1 MASINQ
7 TATLMCLSALL
18 DQFNQ
23 RSHLTLLLNGVQG
36 IGKSEA
42 IYTASDKLYKNNK
55 RYLNNCASLDGSQ
68 LFDGDLSGYP
78 YIKSVGNRYIN
89 IENYTQECCNYIER
103 LEAALGDKTLNPK
116 YIEMMANALFNSALE
131 ANTEEDKELEY
142 AKYPVIA
149 SIRKLQEYYYN
160 KLKTEGFT
168 LPSGLYKIDEN
179 GNEII
184 ITETDTIL
192 IQEYD
197 EIRHIADNYKNRF
210 AFGDHLSPEDRIHLM
225 LTGQVT
231 LHFLLVDELNRPD
244 ARTMAEMMNFVLGRS
259 IKGYNIPWWVSISGA
274 QNPSDINSDYSTKK
288 EDAAQLDRFC
298 FVETYGNMDDWA
310 IRSLNEGIPEEYV
323 YAVINNGDKCFSPD
337 DYIDR
342 ENPGVKPSPRS
353 NSIVG
358 HIIKNFNYIISLPCF
373 SDEDRKD
380 SNIYLNLLLNGLLGS
395 EASNLILLAME
406 DKENMVTIPEILN
419 GFSNKIDPVI
429 KKKIMNKTIISQKML
444 VVSLIQWL
452 CNNWLMVKA
461 KKESADPVEK
471 KEYINYYHQLAE
483 FIGLLDPAI
492 MNYFCDLVNTKH
504 YDIRLADGTVKANSL
519 LLRYI
524 YEIVTI
530 NPEIRESYT
539 RIKSSQ
545 ID

>member
-1 MASINQ
+1 
-7 TATLMCLSALL
+7 
-18 DQFNQ
+18 
-23 RSHLTLLLNGVQG
+23 
-36 IGKSEA
+36 
-42 IYTASDKLYKNNK
+42 
-55 RYLNNCASLDGSQ
+55 
-68 LFDGDLSGYP
+68 
-78 YIKSVGNRYIN
+78 
-89 IENYTQECCNYIER
+89 
-103 LEAALGDKTLNPK
+103 
-116 YIEMMANALFNSALE
+116 
-131 ANTEEDKELEY
+131 
-142 AKYPVIA
+142 
-149 SIRKLQEYYYN
+149 
-160 KLKTEGFT
+160 
-168 LPSGLYKIDEN
+168 
-179 GNEII
+179 
-184 ITETDTIL
+184 
-192 IQEYD
+192 
-197 EIRHIADNYKNRF
+197 
-210 AFGDHLSPEDRIHLM
+210 
-225 LTGQVT
+225 
-231 LHFLLVDELNRPD
+231 
-244 ARTMAEMMNFVLGRS
+244 
-259 IKGYNIPWWVSISGA
+259 
-274 QNPSDINSDYSTKK
+274 
-288 EDAAQLDRFC
+288 
-298 FVETYGNMDDWA
+298 MDDWA

-395 EASNLILLAME
+395 EASNLILLSME

-461 KKESADPVEK
+461 KKESVDPGEK

-504 YDIRLADGTVKANSL
+504 YDIRLADGTVKSNSL

>member
-7 TATLMCLSALL
+7 TATLMCLAALL
-18 DQFNQ
+18 DQFNK
-23 RSHLTLLLNGVQG
+23 RSHITLLLNGAQG

-42 IYTASDKLYKNNK
+42 IYTASEKLYKNNK
-55 RYLNNCASLDGSQ
+55 KYLNNCASLDGTQ
-68 LFDGDLSGYP
+68 LFDGELSGHP
-78 YIKSVGNRYIN
+78 YLKTSGNQYVN
-89 IENYTQECCNYIER
+89 VENYIQECCNYVEK
-103 LEAALGDKTLNPK
+103 LESSLKDKKLNPK
-116 YIEMMANALFNSALE
+116 YIEMMANTLFKSALE
-131 ANTEEDKELEY
+131 ANTDEDKELEY
-142 AKYPVIA
+142 AKYPAIA

-160 KLKTEGFT
+160 KLRNEGFT

-210 AFGDHLSPEDRIHLM
+210 AFGEHLSPEDRIYLL

-244 ARTMAEMMNFVLGRS
+244 SRTMAEMMNFVLCRT

-274 QNPSDINSDYSTKK
+274 QNPADVNSDYSTKSL
-288 EDAAQLDRFC
+288 DAAQLNRFC
-298 FVETYGNMDDWA
+298 FVETYANKDDWV
-310 IRSLNEGIPEEYV
+310 IHSLNDGIPEVFV
-323 YAVINNGDKCFSPD
+323 YAVANNGDTCFSPD
-337 DYIDR
+337 DHIQR
-342 ENPGVKPSPRS
+342 ENPGVKPTPRS
-353 NSIVG
+353 NSLVG
-358 HIIKNFNYIISLPCF
+358 HIIKNFNYIMSLPCF
-373 SDEDRKD
+373 NDEDRKD

-395 EASNLILLAME
+395 EASNLLLLSME
-406 DKENMVTIPEILN
+406 DKENMVTIPDILN
-419 GFSNKIDPVI
+419 GNSNKLDPAI
-429 KKKIMNKTIISQKML
+429 KNKIINKTIISQKML

-452 CNNWLMVKA
+452 CNNWLIVKA
-461 KKESADPVEK
+461 KKESADPVEQ

-504 YDIRLADGTVKANSL
+504 YDIRLADGTVKPNSL

-539 RIKSSQ
+539 RIKSSK